1 MSTNSTG
8 TAQEP
13 AAPPTD
19 PAPPKEPQRSLTHR
33 LVSGSWLV
41 SVLAVLVALLVG
53 VILIAIA
60 KSDEVAATS
69 SYFFARPADLLHV
82 LFDPYVAM
90 IRGSIVDWQAASA
103 ARMWRPLTET
113 LTNSVPLI
121 LAGLGMAVAFR
132 AGLFNIGGQG
142 QVVLGAIVSSFIG
155 FAFNL
160 LTGTYLVL
168 MLLGAFV
175 GGATVGFAFNL
186 PGIHMVLAVLG
197 AAVGGAAWA
206 AIAGVLKAKAG
217 ANEVIVTIMLNSIAA
232 LLIAYVLTLPVV
244 IGQGNT
250 NPKSQHVA
258 DTAAYPLLLGS
269 GFRLHAGF
277 LVALAAAAAVWWLL
291 ERSSIGFEFRAVGLN
306 PAAARTAGISV
317 AKVTVL
323 AMIVSGALCGL
334 AGSAPTL
341 GTERFLTSGI
351 AGSYG
356 FDAITVALLGK
367 SRPGGVV
374 AAGILFGA
382 LKAGGTLMQTATST
396 PIDIVL
402 VLQSTIVLFIAA
414 PPLVRAMFHLPE
426 PGAPRRR
433 RATATAV
440 KEAQA

>member
-33 LVSGSWLV
+33 LISGSWLV

-142 QVVLGAIVSSFIG
+142 QVVLGAIVSSFI
-155 FAFNL
+155 
-160 LTGTYLVL
+160 
-168 MLLGAFV
+168 
-175 GGATVGFAFNL
+175 GFAFNL

>member
-8 TAQEP
+8 TAQAP

-33 LVSGSWLV
+33 LISGSWLV

-60 KSDEVAATS
+60 KSDEVVATS

-90 IRGSIVDWQAASA
+90 IRGSIVDWQAAST

-160 LTGTYLVL
+160 
-168 MLLGAFV
+168 
-175 GGATVGFAFNL
+175 

-206 AIAGVLKAKAG
+206 AIAGVLKARAG

>member
-33 LVSGSWLV
+33 LISGSWLV

-132 AGLFNIGGQG
+132 SGLFNIGGQG
-142 QVVLGAIVSSFIG
+142 QVVLGAIVSSFI
-155 FAFNL
+155 
-160 LTGTYLVL
+160 
-168 MLLGAFV
+168 
-175 GGATVGFAFNL
+175 GFAFNL

>member
-132 AGLFNIGGQG
+132 SGLFNIGGQG
-142 QVVLGAIVSSFIG
+142 QVVLGAIVSSFI
-155 FAFNL
+155 
-160 LTGTYLVL
+160 
-168 MLLGAFV
+168 
-175 GGATVGFAFNL
+175 GFAFNL

-291 ERSSIGFEFRAVGLN
+291 ESTKIGRASC
-306 PAAARTAGISV
+306 R
-317 AKVTVL
+317 
-323 AMIVSGALCGL
+323 
-334 AGSAPTL
+334 
-341 GTERFLTSGI
+341 ER
-351 AGSYG
+351 
-356 FDAITVALLGK
+356 V
-367 SRPGGVV
+367 
-374 AAGILFGA
+374 
-382 LKAGGTLMQTATST
+382 
-396 PIDIVL
+396 
-402 VLQSTIVLFIAA
+402 
-414 PPLVRAMFHLPE
+414 
-426 PGAPRRR
+426 
-433 RATATAV
+433 
-440 KEAQA
+440 

>member
-132 AGLFNIGGQG
+132 SGLFNIGGQG
-142 QVVLGAIVSSFIG
+142 QVVLGAIVSSFI
-155 FAFNL
+155 
-160 LTGTYLVL
+160 
-168 MLLGAFV
+168 
-175 GGATVGFAFNL
+175 GFAFNL

>member
-8 TAQEP
+8 TAQAP

-33 LVSGSWLV
+33 LISGSWLV

-60 KSDEVAATS
+60 KSDEVVATS

-90 IRGSIVDWQAASA
+90 IRGSIVDWQAASTT
-103 ARMWRPLTET
+103 RMWRPLTET

-160 LTGTYLVL
+160 
-168 MLLGAFV
+168 
-175 GGATVGFAFNL
+175 

-206 AIAGVLKAKAG
+206 AIAGVLKARAG